1 MSEELTDLSVAEGK
15 SIVEVIVSHKEL
27 SKVIEFIKELSNKGF
42 GTGSILFL
50 IRNSIEEI
58 LLTIGSI
65 DMEYDEIII
74 SKKENGYILYIESS
88 LAEVF
93 HNKDKEFVHNTKGLW
108 IGASVYCMTNDD
120 YKLVKELIE
129 KYGMEVIDFS
139 LMVGREW
146 WKMNIKDIS
155 QEDIKYLFEYLID
168 KIKNLKTNQ
177 KEISI
182 GDYIFILRYI
192 IVRIELEEGIYDEV
206 EFSRLNPKA
215 TEKDI
220 ANVVKLVFDV
230 RGFYKDYL
238 TEFVITRNSLNIS
251 PERDTQHIKNIIN
264 IIKEGWKMNID
275 KMNLPQ
281 YIEYI
286 KSKLDEIE
294 WVAKNEEIHEDYKKN
309 IVTLLDNIDKNIYEI
324 YVLIEGYFGW
334 EDFIWKV

>member
-1 MSEELTDLSVAEGK
+1 
-15 SIVEVIVSHKEL
+15 
-27 SKVIEFIKELSNKGF
+27 
-42 GTGSILFL
+42 
-50 IRNSIEEI
+50 
-58 LLTIGSI
+58 
-65 DMEYDEIII
+65 
-74 SKKENGYILYIESS
+74 
-88 LAEVF
+88 
-93 HNKDKEFVHNTKGLW
+93 
-108 IGASVYCMTNDD
+108 
-120 YKLVKELIE
+120 
-129 KYGMEVIDFS
+129 
-139 LMVGREW
+139 
-146 WKMNIKDIS
+146 MNINNIS
-155 QEDIKYLFEYLID
+155 QEDIKSLFEYLIN
-168 KIKNLKTNQ
+168 KIKNLKPNQ

-182 GDYIFILRYI
+182 GDYTFILRYI

-294 WVAKNEEIHEDYKKN
+294 WVTKNEEIHEDYKKN
-309 IVTLLDNIDKNIYEI
+309 IVALLDNIDKNIYEI

-334 EDFIWKV
+334 EDFI

>member
-1 MSEELTDLSVAEGK
+1 
-15 SIVEVIVSHKEL
+15 
-27 SKVIEFIKELSNKGF
+27 
-42 GTGSILFL
+42 
-50 IRNSIEEI
+50 
-58 LLTIGSI
+58 
-65 DMEYDEIII
+65 
-74 SKKENGYILYIESS
+74 
-88 LAEVF
+88 
-93 HNKDKEFVHNTKGLW
+93 
-108 IGASVYCMTNDD
+108 
-120 YKLVKELIE
+120 
-129 KYGMEVIDFS
+129 
-139 LMVGREW
+139 
-146 WKMNIKDIS
+146 MNIKDIS
-155 QEDIKYLFEYLID
+155 QEDIKSLFEYLID
-168 KIKNLKTNQ
+168 KIKNLKPNQ

-182 GDYIFILRYI
+182 GDYTFILRYI

-238 TEFVITRNSLNIS
+238 TEFVITKDKLSIS
-251 PERDTQHIKNIIN
+251 PGRDTQHIKNIIN

-294 WVAKNEEIHEDYKKN
+294 WVTKNEEIHEDYKKN

-334 EDFIWKV
+334 EDFI